1 MGETTT
7 QTDETNHEHPIAK
20 RHIYESHHPDVNYN
34 TINKLL
40 DEINKRVT
48 PEVIDGIDAATP
60 YDAKA
65 ENDDTVA
72 AFTDANWI
80 ELFKEIGLTFDNDEH
95 SEEFVDEARYVV
107 MSAHSRHGIYE
118 LDMNHNNPVPILVAK
133 KQ

>member
-20 RHIYESHHPDVNYN
+20 KHIFESHHPDVNYN

-72 AFTDANWI
+72 AFADAIWMDI
-80 ELFKEIGLTFDNDEH
+80 FEEIGLTFDSNEH
-95 SEEFVDEARYVV
+95 SEEFVDEAQYVV
-107 MSAHSRHGIYE
+107 MSAHSNHGIDE
-118 LDMNHNNPVPILVAK
+118 LDMDHENPVNIIVAS